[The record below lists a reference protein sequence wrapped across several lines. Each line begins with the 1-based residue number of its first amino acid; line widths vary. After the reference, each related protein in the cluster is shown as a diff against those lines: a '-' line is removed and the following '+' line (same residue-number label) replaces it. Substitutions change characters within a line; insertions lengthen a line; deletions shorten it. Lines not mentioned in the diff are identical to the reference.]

1 MTVIPTHKRL
11 NQAVCHESK
20 PRLHAKTLS
29 KKGGHWGEHLECSS
43 VGRVLA

>member
-11 NQAVCHESK
+11 SQAVCHESK

-29 KKGGHWGEHLECSS
+29 KKGGQWGGAL
-43 VGRVLA
+43 RVQVSW